1 MDNIMIFENKQVEVF
16 ELNGQVLFNPYDVG
30 NCLDLTDS
38 SVRMAIKEMN
48 MKQVVKLKNSDVNSI
63 DIRKLN
69 NAGENFL
76 TESGVYKLIFKSRK
90 PNAEKFQDWVTDEVL
105 PSIRKHGGYLTPQ
118 KIEEALL
125 NPDTLI
131 QLATTLKEE
140 QEKNAKLTL
149 INKQQEQQIKE
160 LQPKATYYD
169 LILQC
174 KDLLSITQIAK
185 DYGKGGAWLNQK
197 LNELGIQYK
206 HRETW
211 LLYAKY
217 ADKGYTS
224 SRTRE
229 YPDSKGVIH
238 SRLHTYWTQKGRL
251 FIYEQLKG
259 VNILPL
265 IEKENI
271 KDVI

>member
-1 MDNIMIFENKQVEVF
+1 MNEIQIFQNKNFGQIRTIIINDEVWF
-16 ELNGQVLFNPYDVG
+16 VGKDVSEALG
-30 NCLDLTDS
+30 YKDTS
-38 SVRMAIKEMN
+38 QA
-48 MKQVVKLKNSDVNSI
+48 
-63 DIRKLN
+63 IRKHIDEEDKLMRQFN
-69 NAGENFL
+69 WSGQNREMTIIN
-76 TESGVYKLIFKSRK
+76 ESGLYSLILSSKLPQAKDFKR
-90 PNAEKFQDWVTDEVL
+90 WVTNEIL
-105 PSIRKHGGYLTPQ
+105 PSIRKHGGYLTPK
-118 KIEEALL
+118 KIEEVLL

-174 KDLLSITQIAK
+174 PDLLSVTQIAK
-185 DYGKGGAWLNQK
+185 DYGMSGTQLNKK

-251 FIYEQLKG
+251 FIYEQLKRI
-259 VNILPL
+259 NILPL

>member
-1 MDNIMIFENKQVEVF
+1 MNNIELFKNESFGEIRTLLINDEVWFVGKDVSEALGYERPDNAIRNHIDEEDKLMHQISAS
-16 ELNGQVLFNPYDVG
+16 GQ
-30 NCLDLTDS
+30 S
-38 SVRMAIKEMN
+38 
-48 MKQVVKLKNSDVNSI
+48 
-63 DIRKLN
+63 RKMVIIN
-69 NAGENFL
+69 
-76 TESGVYKLIFKSRK
+76 ESGLYSLILSSKLPQAKEFKR
-90 PNAEKFQDWVTDEVL
+90 WVTDEVL
-105 PSIRKHGGYLTPQ
+105 PTIRKHGGYLTPQ

-174 KDLLSITQIAK
+174 PDLLSVTQIAK
-185 DYGKGGAWLNQK
+185 DYGMSGTQLNKK

-224 SRTRE
+224 SRTRD
-229 YPDSKGVIH
+229 YADSKGVIH

-251 FIYEQLKG
+251 FIYEQLKRI
-259 VNILPL
+259 NILPL

>member
-1 MDNIMIFENKQVEVF
+1 MNEILKIELNENQEPIISARELHQVLEVKSRYNDWFKRMLEYGFTENIDYVTLTQKKVTAQGNENTYIDHALKIDMAKEIAMLQRNEKGKQIRQYFIEIEKEYNSPEKIMARALIFANKQVE
-16 ELNGQVLFNPYDVG
+16 
-30 NCLDLTDS
+30 T
-38 SVRMAIKEMN
+38 
-48 MKQVVKLKNSDVNSI
+48 
-63 DIRKLN
+63 
-69 NAGENFL
+69 
-76 TESGVYKLIFKSRK
+76 
-90 PNAEKFQDWVTDEVL
+90 
-105 PSIRKHGGYLTPQ
+105 
-118 KIEEALL
+118 
-125 NPDTLI
+125 
-131 QLATTLKEE
+131 
-140 QEKNAKLTL
+140 LTL
-149 INKQQEQQIKE
+149 VNKQQEQIINE

-185 DYGKGGAWLNQK
+185 DYGMSETQLNKK

>member
-1 MDNIMIFENKQVEVF
+1 MNEILKIELNENQEPIISARELHQVLEVKSRYNDWFKRMLEYGFTENIDYVTLTQKKVTAQGNENTYIDHALKIDMAKEIAMIQRNEKGKQVRQYFIEVEKEYNSPEKIMARALIFANKQVE
-16 ELNGQVLFNPYDVG
+16 
-30 NCLDLTDS
+30 T
-38 SVRMAIKEMN
+38 
-48 MKQVVKLKNSDVNSI
+48 
-63 DIRKLN
+63 
-69 NAGENFL
+69 
-76 TESGVYKLIFKSRK
+76 
-90 PNAEKFQDWVTDEVL
+90 
-105 PSIRKHGGYLTPQ
+105 
-118 KIEEALL
+118 
-125 NPDTLI
+125 
-131 QLATTLKEE
+131 
-140 QEKNAKLTL
+140 LTL

-185 DYGKGGAWLNQK
+185 DYGMSGTQLNKK

-224 SRTRE
+224 STTHD

-251 FIYEQLKG
+251 FIYEQLKRI
-259 VNILPL
+259 NILPL

>member
-1 MDNIMIFENKQVEVF
+1 MNEILKINLNENQEPIISGRELHQVLEIKTKYIDWFKRMLDYGFNENIDYILVAQKRETNNPKNPYTEIIDHALKLDMAKEIAMIQRNEKGKQVRQYFIEVEKEYNSPEKIMARALIFANKQVE
-16 ELNGQVLFNPYDVG
+16 
-30 NCLDLTDS
+30 T
-38 SVRMAIKEMN
+38 
-48 MKQVVKLKNSDVNSI
+48 
-63 DIRKLN
+63 
-69 NAGENFL
+69 
-76 TESGVYKLIFKSRK
+76 
-90 PNAEKFQDWVTDEVL
+90 
-105 PSIRKHGGYLTPQ
+105 
-118 KIEEALL
+118 
-125 NPDTLI
+125 
-131 QLATTLKEE
+131 
-140 QEKNAKLTL
+140 LTL
-149 INKQQEQQIKE
+149 ANKQQEQIINE

-185 DYGKGGAWLNQK
+185 DYGMSETQLNKK

>member
-1 MDNIMIFENKQVEVF
+1 MNEILKINLNENQEPIISGRELHQVLEVKTHYTKWFDRMCEYGFTENIDYILVSQKCQTNNPKNPYTEITDHAIKLDMAKEIAMIQRNEKGKQVRQYFIEVEKEYNSPEKIMARALIFANKQVE
-16 ELNGQVLFNPYDVG
+16 
-30 NCLDLTDS
+30 T
-38 SVRMAIKEMN
+38 
-48 MKQVVKLKNSDVNSI
+48 
-63 DIRKLN
+63 
-69 NAGENFL
+69 
-76 TESGVYKLIFKSRK
+76 
-90 PNAEKFQDWVTDEVL
+90 
-105 PSIRKHGGYLTPQ
+105 
-118 KIEEALL
+118 
-125 NPDTLI
+125 
-131 QLATTLKEE
+131 
-140 QEKNAKLTL
+140 LTL
-149 INKQQEQQIKE
+149 VNKQQEQQIKE

-174 KDLLSITQIAK
+174 PDLLSVTQIAK

-217 ADKGYTS
+217 ADKGYTT

-238 SRLHTYWTQKGRL
+238 SKLHTYWTQKGRL
-251 FIYEQLKG
+251 FIYEQLKRI
-259 VNILPL
+259 NILPL

>member
-1 MDNIMIFENKQVEVF
+1 MNEILKINLNENQEPIISGRELHQVLEVKSRYNDWFKRMLEYGFTENIDYVTLTQKKVTAQGNENTYIDHALKIDMAKEIAMLQRNEKGKQIRQYFIEIEKEYNSPEKIMARALIFANKQVE
-16 ELNGQVLFNPYDVG
+16 
-30 NCLDLTDS
+30 T
-38 SVRMAIKEMN
+38 
-48 MKQVVKLKNSDVNSI
+48 
-63 DIRKLN
+63 
-69 NAGENFL
+69 
-76 TESGVYKLIFKSRK
+76 
-90 PNAEKFQDWVTDEVL
+90 
-105 PSIRKHGGYLTPQ
+105 
-118 KIEEALL
+118 
-125 NPDTLI
+125 
-131 QLATTLKEE
+131 
-140 QEKNAKLTL
+140 LTL

-185 DYGKGGAWLNQK
+185 DYGMSGTQLNKK

>member
-1 MDNIMIFENKQVEVF
+1 MSNIELFRNESFGEIRTLLIEDEVWFVGKDVAEALGYVEPRSAISKKVDEEDRGVAKMETPSGKQDMTII
-16 ELNGQVLFNPYDVG
+16 N
-30 NCLDLTDS
+30 
-38 SVRMAIKEMN
+38 
-48 MKQVVKLKNSDVNSI
+48 
-63 DIRKLN
+63 
-69 NAGENFL
+69 
-76 TESGVYKLIFKSRK
+76 ESGLYSLILSSKLPQAKDFKR
-90 PNAEKFQDWVTDEVL
+90 WVTNEIL
-105 PSIRKHGGYLTPQ
+105 PSIRKHGGYLTPK
-118 KIEEALL
+118 KIEEVLL

-174 KDLLSITQIAK
+174 PDLLSVTQIAK

-224 SRTRE
+224 STTHD

-251 FIYEQLKG
+251 FIYEQLKRI
-259 VNILPL
+259 NILPL

>member
-1 MDNIMIFENKQVEVF
+1 MNEILKINLNENQEPIISGRELHQVLEVKSRYNDWLKRMLEYGFTENIDYVTLTQKKVTAQGNENTYIDHAIKLDMAKEIAMIQRNEKGKQVRQYFIEVEKEYNSPEKIMARALIFANKQVE
-16 ELNGQVLFNPYDVG
+16 
-30 NCLDLTDS
+30 T
-38 SVRMAIKEMN
+38 
-48 MKQVVKLKNSDVNSI
+48 
-63 DIRKLN
+63 
-69 NAGENFL
+69 
-76 TESGVYKLIFKSRK
+76 
-90 PNAEKFQDWVTDEVL
+90 
-105 PSIRKHGGYLTPQ
+105 
-118 KIEEALL
+118 
-125 NPDTLI
+125 
-131 QLATTLKEE
+131 
-140 QEKNAKLTL
+140 LTL
-149 INKQQEQQIKE
+149 VNKQQEQIINE

-185 DYGKGGAWLNQK
+185 DYGMSGTQLNKK

-224 SRTRE
+224 STTHD

-251 FIYEQLKG
+251 FIYEQLKRI
-259 VNILPL
+259 NILPL

>member
-1 MDNIMIFENKQVEVF
+1 MNEILKINLNENQEPIISGRELHQVLEVNSNYTTWFNRMVDYGFEENIDYISIWSDSKNGNAVEYLGSPQKMSSKGYELDHAIKLDMAKEIAMIQRNEKGKQVRQYFIEVEKEYNSPEKIMARALIFANKQVE
-16 ELNGQVLFNPYDVG
+16 
-30 NCLDLTDS
+30 T
-38 SVRMAIKEMN
+38 
-48 MKQVVKLKNSDVNSI
+48 
-63 DIRKLN
+63 
-69 NAGENFL
+69 
-76 TESGVYKLIFKSRK
+76 
-90 PNAEKFQDWVTDEVL
+90 
-105 PSIRKHGGYLTPQ
+105 
-118 KIEEALL
+118 
-125 NPDTLI
+125 
-131 QLATTLKEE
+131 
-140 QEKNAKLTL
+140 LTL
-149 INKQQEQQIKE
+149 VNKQQEQIINE

-185 DYGKGGAWLNQK
+185 DYGMSGTQLNKK

-224 SRTRE
+224 STTHD

-251 FIYEQLKG
+251 FIYEQLKRI
-259 VNILPL
+259 NILPL

-271 KDVI
+271 KDAI

>member
-1 MDNIMIFENKQVEVF
+1 MNNLEIFKNSKFGEVRTIVENDEILFCATDVARSLGYNKPQDAVQRHCKKSTPCFVEHPQNPDKTIEMKFIPESDVYRLIIKSKLPQAEEFEIWVF
-16 ELNGQVLFNPYDVG
+16 E
-30 NCLDLTDS
+30 
-38 SVRMAIKEMN
+38 
-48 MKQVVKLKNSDVNSI
+48 
-63 DIRKLN
+63 
-69 NAGENFL
+69 
-76 TESGVYKLIFKSRK
+76 
-90 PNAEKFQDWVTDEVL
+90 EVI

-118 KIEEALL
+118 KIEEALV

-131 QLATTLKEE
+131 HLATILKEE
-140 QEKNAKLTL
+140 KEKNATLTL
-149 INKQQEQQIKE
+149 VNKQQEQQIKE

-174 KDLLSITQIAK
+174 PDLLSVTQIAK
-185 DYGKGGAWLNQK
+185 DYGKGGAWLNKK

-206 HRETW
+206 HRDTW
-211 LLYAKY
+211 LLYSKY

-224 SRTRE
+224 STTRD

-251 FIYEQLKG
+251 FIYEQLKRI
-259 VNILPL
+259 NILPL
-265 IEKENI
+265 IKKENV

>member
-1 MDNIMIFENKQVEVF
+1 MNEILKIELNENQEPIISARELHQVLEVKSRYNDWFKRMLEYGFTENIDYVTLTQKKVTAQGNENTYIDHALKIDMAKEIAMLQRNEKGKQIRQYFIEIEKEYNSPEKIMARALIFANKQVE
-16 ELNGQVLFNPYDVG
+16 
-30 NCLDLTDS
+30 T
-38 SVRMAIKEMN
+38 
-48 MKQVVKLKNSDVNSI
+48 
-63 DIRKLN
+63 
-69 NAGENFL
+69 
-76 TESGVYKLIFKSRK
+76 
-90 PNAEKFQDWVTDEVL
+90 
-105 PSIRKHGGYLTPQ
+105 
-118 KIEEALL
+118 
-125 NPDTLI
+125 
-131 QLATTLKEE
+131 
-140 QEKNAKLTL
+140 LTL
-149 INKQQEQQIKE
+149 VNKQQEQIINE

-185 DYGKGGAWLNQK
+185 DYGMSGTQLNKK

-251 FIYEQLKG
+251 FIYEQLKRI
-259 VNILPL
+259 NILPL

>member
-1 MDNIMIFENKQVEVF
+1 MNELLKVNLNENQEPIISGRELHQVLGVKSRYNDWFKRMLEYGFTKNIDYVTLTQKKVTAQGNENTYIDHALKIDMAKEIAMIQRNEKGKQVRQYFIEVEKEYNSPEKIMARALIFANKQV
-16 ELNGQVLFNPYDVG
+16 G
-30 NCLDLTDS
+30 T
-38 SVRMAIKEMN
+38 
-48 MKQVVKLKNSDVNSI
+48 
-63 DIRKLN
+63 
-69 NAGENFL
+69 
-76 TESGVYKLIFKSRK
+76 
-90 PNAEKFQDWVTDEVL
+90 
-105 PSIRKHGGYLTPQ
+105 
-118 KIEEALL
+118 
-125 NPDTLI
+125 
-131 QLATTLKEE
+131 
-140 QEKNAKLTL
+140 LTL
-149 INKQQEQQIKE
+149 VNKQQEQQINE

-185 DYGKGGAWLNQK
+185 DYGMSGTQLNKK

-224 SRTRE
+224 STTHD

-251 FIYEQLKG
+251 FIYEQLKRI
-259 VNILPL
+259 NILPL

>member
-1 MDNIMIFENKQVEVF
+1 MNEILKINLNENQEPIISGRELHQVLEVKSRYNDWFKRMLEYGFTENIDYVTLTQKKVTAQGNENTYIDHALKIDMAKEIAMLQRNEKGKQIRQYFIEIEKEYNSPEKIMARALIFANKQVE
-16 ELNGQVLFNPYDVG
+16 
-30 NCLDLTDS
+30 T
-38 SVRMAIKEMN
+38 
-48 MKQVVKLKNSDVNSI
+48 
-63 DIRKLN
+63 
-69 NAGENFL
+69 
-76 TESGVYKLIFKSRK
+76 
-90 PNAEKFQDWVTDEVL
+90 
-105 PSIRKHGGYLTPQ
+105 
-118 KIEEALL
+118 
-125 NPDTLI
+125 
-131 QLATTLKEE
+131 
-140 QEKNAKLTL
+140 LTL